1 MGLSARPAETAL
13 TERALSLLARGP
25 AASVPL
31 IEYVCQ
37 MPGAPPVVAEQMALA
52 LFAEHPGITR
62 DADGRWSL
70 VRAPSAGRETR
81 TPLTNITY
89 AVIDVETTGMHAGG
103 GDRVTE
109 VAVVIV
115 REGRLAERFE
125 SLVNPQRP
133 IPPFITQLTHI
144 SWDMVKDAPTFAD
157 IAPELLRMMD
167 GHVFVAHN
175 ADFDWRFVRAEVH
188 RATGKRLNGP
198 KLCTVRLARR
208 VLPHLPS
215 RRLDALM
222 FHYGIDND
230 ARHRA
235 MGDAAATAR
244 ILLRLL
250 AEDSARACA
259 TWEELQMLVGTSA
272 GAFRAR
278 PWER

>member
-1 MGLSARPAETAL
+1 MSARAAETAL
-13 TERALSLLARGP
+13 TTRALELLARGP
-25 AASVPL
+25 AGSVPL

-37 MPGAPPVVAEQMALA
+37 MPGAPQLVAEQMALA
-52 LFAEHPGITR
+52 LFAEHPAIAR
-62 DADGRWSL
+62 DAEGRWTL
-70 VRAPSAGRETR
+70 ARAPRAESEKAKR
-81 TPLTNITY
+81 LADLTY
-89 AVIDVETTGMHAGG
+89 AVIDVETTGMHPGA

-115 REGRLAERFE
+115 RGGTLAERFE

-133 IPPFITQLTHI
+133 IPPFITSLTHI
-144 SWDMVKDAPTFAD
+144 SWEMVKDAPTFAD
-157 IAPELLRMMD
+157 LAPDLVRFLD

-175 ADFDWRFVRAEVH
+175 ADFDWRFVRAEVQ
-188 RATGKRLNGP
+188 RATGKRLSGP

-222 FHYGIDND
+222 FHFGIDND

-235 MGDAAATAR
+235 MGDANATAR

-250 AEDSARACA
+250 EEDAARACGS
-259 TWEELQMLVGTSA
+259 WEELQGLIGTSA
-272 GAFRAR
+272 RGYRAR

>member
-1 MGLSARPAETAL
+1 M
-13 TERALSLLARGP
+13 
-25 AASVPL
+25 
-31 IEYVCQ
+31 
-37 MPGAPPVVAEQMALA
+37 
-52 LFAEHPGITR
+52 
-62 DADGRWSL
+62 
-70 VRAPSAGRETR
+70 
-81 TPLTNITY
+81 
-89 AVIDVETTGMHAGG
+89 IDVETTGMHPGA

-115 REGRLAERFE
+115 RGGTLAERFE

-133 IPPFITQLTHI
+133 IPPFITSLTHI
-144 SWDMVKDAPTFAD
+144 SWEMVKDAPTFAD
-157 IAPELLRMMD
+157 LAPDLVRFLD

-175 ADFDWRFVRAEVH
+175 ADFDWRFVRAEVQ
-188 RATGKRLNGP
+188 RATGKRLSGP

-235 MGDAAATAR
+235 LGDADATAR

-250 AEDSARACA
+250 EEDAARACGS
-259 TWEELQMLVGTSA
+259 WEELQGLIGTSA
-272 GAFRAR
+272 RGYRAR